1 MPKLISFLI
10 LAASA
15 LAVMSCSKTDEE
27 EPAGSGK
34 TTAELIVNGSNWQLL
49 HIRVYGGA
57 TAVIDK
63 ANYYWGEMSLDFRKG
78 KYTFTF
84 TDRNGRKEPE
94 VVEEGNCVLIPDNS
108 RFGGRIE
115 MSPANGNSYVFE
127 IVAREGNDLTLETI
141 KKSERLRYEF
151 TNSNPL

>member
-1 MPKLISFLI
+1 MRMPKLISFLI

-34 TTAELIVNGSNWQLL
+34 ATAELIVNGSNWQLL

-63 ANYYWGEMSLDFRKG
+63 ANYY
-78 KYTFTF
+78 
-84 TDRNGRKEPE
+84 
-94 VVEEGNCVLIPDNS
+94 
-108 RFGGRIE
+108 
-115 MSPANGNSYVFE
+115 
-127 IVAREGNDLTLETI
+127 
-141 KKSERLRYEF
+141 
-151 TNSNPL
+151 